1 VNDVSQKNENAED
14 IESSPYAFELAVLK
28 YPEETE
34 NLISIIVPIYN
45 TELYL
50 REALDSIIA
59 QTFENW
65 EAILVNDGSTD
76 KCPEICAEYANKDSR
91 FKYICKKENEGL
103 LLARKTGLE
112 NARGEFIA
120 NLDSDDFYRPQF
132 LEKMLAK
139 IKKGN
144 NDFVYCNF
152 EGLGKIKPP
161 TVTYH
166 KFSENKL
173 ENIRKIRC
181 FLPNVWNKLIKRS
194 VYAKV
199 LFPQIHIVYGED
211 FIQSISILYHSG
223 CSEFLE
229 DRLYVY
235 RLNSINSA
243 SLSFNTISK
252 EKRYVQRVVYS
263 IAAYLIMKQFFSSDE
278 AEKTFADENN
288 FSNFADYFLLNKKMF
303 KQYKI
308 EYAEN
313 FVPAFLRGLEKIE
326 IKSFKEKFRKITLIF
341 ACKGF
346 PMSFRFLRKAKNIW
360 LGI

>member
-1 VNDVSQKNENAED
+1 MSNTRQNNNSAEGM
-14 IESSPYAFELAVLK
+14 EKVPYVFELPILK
-28 YPEETE
+28 YQEEVKD
-34 NLISIIVPIYN
+34 LISIIVPIYN

-50 REALDSIIA
+50 KEALDSIIT
-59 QTFENW
+59 QSFENW
-65 EAILVNDGSTD
+65 EAILVDDGSTD
-76 KCPEICAEYANKDSR
+76 KCQEICTEYVKKDSR
-91 FKYICKKENEGL
+91 FKYICKKQNEGL

-120 NLDSDDFYRPQF
+120 NLDSDDFYKSQF

-139 IKKGN
+139 IKEGN

-161 TVTYH
+161 AAIYN

-173 ENIRKIRC
+173 ENIFRIRD
-181 FLPNVWNKLIKRS
+181 FLPNVCNKLIKRS
-194 VYAKV
+194 VYAKT

-211 FIQSISILYHSG
+211 FIQSISVLYHSS
-223 CSEFLE
+223 CSEFVE
-229 DRLYVY
+229 DGLYVY
-235 RLNSINSA
+235 RLNSVVSA

-263 IAAYLIMKQFFSSDE
+263 IAAYLIMKQFFVPNE
-278 AEKTFADENN
+278 AEKAFADENN
-288 FSNFADYFLLNKKMF
+288 FGNFADYFLLNKK
-303 KQYKI
+303 KLVRYKI

-313 FVPAFLRGLEKIE
+313 FVPAFLRGLKEIK
-326 IKSFKEKFRKITLIF
+326 IKSFKEKFRRIALIL

-346 PMSFRFLRKAKNIW
+346 PLLFRLLRKTRNMW
-360 LGI
+360 LGL